1 MVNAQF
7 SMRSEA
13 KKGKKKQRVARCF
26 SDLSIDRRLFV
37 FVESFL
43 IVFVVEEAQIH
54 VLLNEC
60 LELF

>member
-1 MVNAQF
+1 MPNTQF
-7 SMRSEA
+7 SMINETIKQ
-13 KKGKKKQRVARCF
+13 KKAASGSLLF
-26 SDLSIDRRLFV
+26 LLSIDRRLFV

-43 IVFVVEEAQIH
+43 IVFVVEEAQLH